1 MLKINTME
9 EAEALLKGLGIE
21 PEYGKKVKIVQ
32 GVIKHPALVK
42 GQDYIIV
49 CWCDVDN
56 GRVQIYPNIIQA
68 SRKTNHYDNFYFYS
82 EGNVYADSVEQI
94 KNVINEVRDNLNTI
108 VINYHNNKINED
120 LSCLE

>member
-1 MLKINTME
+1 MLKIDTVE
-9 EAEALLKGLGIE
+9 EADALLKELGIE
-21 PEYGKKVKIVQ
+21 PEYGKVKIVQ

-49 CWCDVDN
+49 CWCDMDN

-68 SRKTNHYDNFYFYS
+68 SRKTNHYDNFYFSS

-94 KNVINEVRDNLNTI
+94 KNVIKEVRDNLNAI

-120 LSCLE
+120 

>member
-1 MLKINTME
+1 MLKIDSVE
-9 EAEALLKGLGIE
+9 EAEALLKELGIE
-21 PEYGKKVKIVQ
+21 PEYGHAKIVQ

-42 GQDYIIV
+42 GQDYIMV
-49 CWCDVDN
+49 CWCDIDN

-68 SRKTNHYDNFYFYS
+68 TRKSDFYDNFYFSS

-94 KNVINEVRDNLNTI
+94 KNIIKEVRDNLNSI
-108 VINYHNNKINED
+108 VIDYHNNKLDED

>member
-1 MLKINTME
+1 MLKIDTVE
-9 EAEALLKGLGIE
+9 EAEVLLKELGLV
-21 PEYGKKVKIVQ
+21 PEYGKAKLVQ

-56 GRVQIYPNIIQA
+56 GRVQLYPNIVQA
-68 SRKTNHYDNFYFYS
+68 SRKTNSYDNYYFSSNGNFYA
-82 EGNVYADSVEQI
+82 ESVEQI
-94 KNVINEVRDNLNTI
+94 KDVIKEVRDNLNTI
-108 VINYHNNKINED
+108 VIDYHNNKINED

>member
-1 MLKINTME
+1 MLKIDTVE
-9 EAEALLKGLGIE
+9 EAEALLKELGIE
-21 PEYGKKVKIVQ
+21 PEYGKAKLVQ

-42 GQDYIIV
+42 GQDYIMV

-56 GRVQIYPNIIQA
+56 GRVQLYPNIIQA
-68 SRKTNHYDNFYFYS
+68 TRKTRSYDNFYFSS

-94 KNVINEVRDNLNTI
+94 KDVIKEVRENLNTI
-108 VINYHNNKINED
+108 VVNYHNNKIDED

>member
-21 PEYGKKVKIVQ
+21 PEYGKRKIVQ

-42 GQDYIIV
+42 GQDYIMV

-56 GRVQIYPNIIQA
+56 GRVQIYPDIIKA
-68 SRKTNHYDNFYFYS
+68 TRKTNSYDNFYFYS
-82 EGNVYADSVEQI
+82 VGNVYADSVEQI
-94 KNVINEVRDNLNTI
+94 KDVIKEVRENLNAI
-108 VINYHNNKINED
+108 VINYHNNKIDED

>member
-1 MLKINTME
+1 MLKIDTVE
-9 EAEALLKGLGIE
+9 EAEALLKELGLE
-21 PEYGKKVKIVQ
+21 PEYGKAKLVQ

-56 GRVQIYPNIIQA
+56 GRVQIYPDIIKSA
-68 SRKTNHYDNFYFYS
+68 RKITSYDNFYFS
-82 EGNVYADSVEQI
+82 SVGNIYAESVEQI
-94 KNVINEVRDNLNTI
+94 KNLIKEVRENLNTI
-108 VINYHNNKINED
+108 VVNYHNNKIDED

>member
-1 MLKINTME
+1 MLKIDTIV
-9 EAEALLKGLGIE
+9 EADALLKELGIE
-21 PEYGKKVKIVQ
+21 PEYGKVKIVQ

-68 SRKTNHYDNFYFYS
+68 TRKTNSYNNFYFSS

-94 KNVINEVRDNLNTI
+94 KDVIKEVRENLNTI
-108 VINYHNNKINED
+108 VVNYHNNKVDED

>member
-1 MLKINTME
+1 MLKINTVE
-9 EAEALLKGLGIE
+9 EADALLKELGIE
-21 PEYGKKVKIVQ
+21 PEYGKVKIVQ

-42 GQDYIIV
+42 GHDYIMV

-68 SRKTNHYDNFYFYS
+68 TRKANSYNNFYFSS

-94 KNVINEVRDNLNTI
+94 KDVIKEVRENLNTI
-108 VINYHNNKINED
+108 VVNYHNNKIDED

>member
-9 EAEALLKGLGIE
+9 EAGALLKELGIE
-21 PEYGKKVKIVQ
+21 PEYGKRKLVQ

-49 CWCDVDN
+49 CWCEVDE
-56 GRVQIYPNIIQA
+56 GRVQLYPNIVQA
-68 SRKTNHYDNFYFYS
+68 SRKTNSYDNYYFSSNGNFYA
-82 EGNVYADSVEQI
+82 ESVEQLKEVI
-94 KNVINEVRDNLNTI
+94 KEVRDNLNAI
-108 VINYHNNKINED
+108 VIDYHNNKINED